1 MSQKV
6 YLVLAAQKEEL
17 DGLFSSIESK
27 VTFINGLETHVFENP
42 EVKIYGLMSGIGKVS
57 MALTMGIFLATV
69 PVNYV
74 INIGVAGSISSQL
87 RKMQT
92 FVSKK
97 VCYWD
102 VDLKEFGHPVG
113 QMSDCPLYFEADRE
127 LLAKAER
134 QLQNKGKAGLIIS
147 GDSFVSKAKIKED
160 WFKEFDNPIACDME
174 SAAVAQ
180 VCYKLH
186 IPFLIIR
193 AISDDPVNDGDN
205 KDVYEFNLNEAS
217 YEAGKLVYK
226 VIFD

>member
-17 DGLFSSIESK
+17 DGLFSSIDST
-27 VTFINGLETHVFENP
+27 VMFINGLETHVFENQ

-57 MALTMGIFLATV
+57 MALTMGMFLATV
-69 PVNYV
+69 PVDYV

-92 FVSKK
+92 FVSEK

-102 VDLKEFGHPVG
+102 VDLREFRHPVG

-127 LLAKAER
+127 LLEKAEK